1 MGSRDLEEDVY
12 EFLQRIQLEQFF
24 DKIHHQLHLSRLS
37 HFDHVTQDDLTE
49 INMSKPEQRRLFDS
63 LKKLKKRSVFSRLS
77 FKVCELWKVKVWVY
91 SRLVVKNYSRFGA
104 SYMLWIFRTKFLAI
118 IEVINNNQT
127 WLAMTSE
134 MLYNCWVLWSRLVLR
149 NGYLG
154 IQLVTLF
161 DW

>member
-77 FKVCELWKVKVWVY
+77 FKVCEL
-91 SRLVVKNYSRFGA
+91 
-104 SYMLWIFRTKFLAI
+104 
-118 IEVINNNQT
+118 
-127 WLAMTSE
+127 
-134 MLYNCWVLWSRLVLR
+134 
-149 NGYLG
+149 
-154 IQLVTLF
+154 
-161 DW
+161 